1 MGGSFASGYV
11 SIVGRPNVGKSTFL
25 NRVLETKLSI
35 TTPKPQTTRDRIL
48 GIWNAPDAQVVF
60 LDTPGIHDSEKALN
74 RYMLDKAVSSIQDAD
89 LVLVMTDPSDTME
102 HLGEVVGLVAQA
114 SKDAILVLN
123 KADLMSEEACETK
136 LAGLLTLYRF
146 VHACAVSSTLG
157 TGIDAL
163 LGRIKALLPEG
174 PRYFPDDMITDAP
187 VRFLCQE
194 IIREKVFTLTRR
206 EIPYSVAVQI
216 EEFRE
221 ESEPVRI
228 SAVIHVERSSQKAI
242 VIGSKGRML
251 RQIGTEAR
259 LEIERLIGCR
269 VFLTLFVRVTRDWS
283 KDVKG
288 LKGVGYR

>member
-1 MGGSFASGYV
+1 MSGSFASGYV

-48 GIWNAPDAQVVF
+48 GIWNAPDAQVIF
-60 LDTPGIHDSEKALN
+60 LDTPGIHDSDKALN

-89 LVLVMTDPSDTME
+89 LVLVMTDPCDTME
-102 HLGEVVGLVAQA
+102 HLGEVVGLVAKA
-114 SKDAILVLN
+114 AKDAILVLN
-123 KADLMSEEACETK
+123 KADLLPEDACEAK
-136 LAGLLTLYRF
+136 LSGLRALYRF

-157 TGIDAL
+157 TGVDAL
-163 LGRIKALLPEG
+163 LGQIKARLPEG

-216 EEFRE
+216 EEFKE
-221 ESEPVRI
+221 ETEPVRI
-228 SAVIHVERSSQKAI
+228 SAVIHVERASQKAI
-242 VIGSKGRML
+242 VIGAKGGML
-251 RQIGTEAR
+251 KQIGTEAR
-259 LEIERLIGCR
+259 LEIERLLGCR

-283 KDVKG
+283 KDAKG

>member
-1 MGGSFASGYV
+1 MGGSFVSGYV

-48 GIWNAPDAQVVF
+48 GIWNAPDAQVIF
-60 LDTPGIHDSEKALN
+60 LDTPGIHDSDKALN
-74 RYMLDKAVSSIQDAD
+74 RYMLDKAVSSILDAD

-102 HLGEVVGLVAQA
+102 HLGEVVGLVAKA
-114 SKDAILVLN
+114 AKDAILVLN
-123 KADLMSEEACETK
+123 KADLVSEEACERR
-136 LAGLLTLYRF
+136 LSEMRALYGF
-146 VHACAVSSTLG
+146 VHACAISSTQG
-157 TGIDAL
+157 TGVDAL
-163 LGRIKALLPEG
+163 LGQIKARIPEG

-216 EEFRE
+216 EEFKE
-221 ESEPVRI
+221 EADPVRI
-228 SAVIHVERSSQKAI
+228 GAVIHVERPSQKVI
-242 VIGSKGRML
+242 VIGAKGRML
-251 RQIGTEAR
+251 KEIGTEAR

-269 VFLTLFVRVTRDWS
+269 VFLTLFVRVTKDWS
-283 KDVKG
+283 KDTKG
-288 LKGVGYR
+288 LKDVGYR